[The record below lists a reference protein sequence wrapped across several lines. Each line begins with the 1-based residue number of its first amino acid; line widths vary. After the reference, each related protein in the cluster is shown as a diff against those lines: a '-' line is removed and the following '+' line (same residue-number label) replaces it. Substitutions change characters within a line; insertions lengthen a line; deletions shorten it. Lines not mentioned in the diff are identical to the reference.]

1 MTRRLRTAC
10 VAAATAAILIGGFAA
25 SAAAQTE
32 YRRLRHVFRLGQD
45 LTVDSLSEVREVIV
59 VMGTLTVEG
68 RVERDVYVWLGD
80 VRLGPSAVVE
90 GSLIVVAGDA
100 TIARGAAVGRDLA
113 VVGGTLDAP
122 ADFAPGGDH
131 ALVGAPAVGRGVRE
145 FVPWVT
151 RGLLWGRP
159 IVPDVPW
166 VWAVVGVFLALAVML
181 TLIFGQAVRASTD
194 VVLAQPLR
202 SFLAG
207 MVVLVVT
214 GPLLVLFAATIVGLV
229 VLPVVVFAL
238 AVAWTIGKVGVARGI
253 GQRVLHEHDPESRV
267 QAVRSV
273 VIGFAAIV
281 LAYMVPVL
289 GLIAWSLISVFGLG
303 AATIAMLAAL
313 RTEYPK
319 RPRRSKAAAEASMPT
334 PASGDDPAGAM
345 ALGAA
350 PAPAPEA
357 PSEARA
363 TFLDR
368 TAAFALDC
376 LLVAIIDRLL
386 DSRVDGMYFILL
398 VSYHIAFWTW
408 QATTLGGIIVGLR
421 VVRTDGQPLRPVDAL
436 VRGLSSV
443 FSFAALGIGCFW
455 MLHDP
460 ERQTW
465 HDMIAGTYVVKVP
478 REAVLREAR
487 S

>member
-1 MTRRLRTAC
+1 
-10 VAAATAAILIGGFAA
+10 
-25 SAAAQTE
+25 
-32 YRRLRHVFRLGQD
+32 
-45 LTVDSLSEVREVIV
+45 
-59 VMGTLTVEG
+59 
-68 RVERDVYVWLGD
+68 
-80 VRLGPSAVVE
+80 
-90 GSLIVVAGDA
+90 
-100 TIARGAAVGRDLA
+100 
-113 VVGGTLDAP
+113 
-122 ADFAPGGDH
+122 
-131 ALVGAPAVGRGVRE
+131 
-145 FVPWVT
+145 
-151 RGLLWGRP
+151 
-159 IVPDVPW
+159 
-166 VWAVVGVFLALAVML
+166 
-181 TLIFGQAVRASTD
+181 
-194 VVLAQPLR
+194 
-202 SFLAG
+202 
-207 MVVLVVT
+207 
-214 GPLLVLFAATIVGLV
+214 
-229 VLPVVVFAL
+229 
-238 AVAWTIGKVGVARGI
+238 
-253 GQRVLHEHDPESRV
+253 
-267 QAVRSV
+267 
-273 VIGFAAIV
+273 
-281 LAYMVPVL
+281 
-289 GLIAWSLISVFGLG
+289 
-303 AATIAMLAAL
+303 
-313 RTEYPK
+313 
-319 RPRRSKAAAEASMPT
+319 MPT

-345 ALGAA
+345 ALGA
-350 PAPAPEA
+350 APAPEA